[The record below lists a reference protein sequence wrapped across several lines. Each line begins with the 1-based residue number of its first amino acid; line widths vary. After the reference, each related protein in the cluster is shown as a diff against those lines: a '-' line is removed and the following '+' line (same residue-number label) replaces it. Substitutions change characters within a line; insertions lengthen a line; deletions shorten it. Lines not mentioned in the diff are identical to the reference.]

1 LTLYWQSLCPIETDY
16 TVFVHLVDQE
26 GTIWAQRDSMPV
38 DGERPTSAWQLGE
51 IIGDT
56 HVMTIDVEGP
66 REGYVVEVGL
76 YDHNTGTR
84 LPLSSG
90 ATAITLE

>member
-1 LTLYWQSLCPIETDY
+1 
-16 TVFVHLVDQE
+16 
-26 GTIWAQRDSMPV
+26 V
-38 DGERPTSAWQLGE
+38 DGERPTSAWELGE
-51 IIGDT
+51 IIEDT

-76 YDHNTGTR
+76 YDPNTGTR

-90 ATAITLE
+90 ATAIKLE